1 MKASI
6 QGIIEIA
13 SHEAIVDMPY
23 RDSKGIWTIGVG
35 HTANA
40 GPPDP
45 SRMQKGR
52 RIAMSEVFKIF
63 ATDLSKFERRV
74 NKAVK
79 VPVAQ
84 HERQRELII
93 GDRKTGKTA
102 IALDAILSQ
111 KNSGVKCFY
120 VAIGQKESTVAGVI
134 DGANRGSALDVPEC
148 DVFVADDH
156 DRRIVSA
163 EDAPIRMTG
172 MLLDCVVKLSSRRVP
187 DSGPAL

>member
-1 MKASI
+1 MLKASI

-74 NKAVK
+74 T
-79 VPVAQ
+79 
-84 HERQRELII
+84 R
-93 GDRKTGKTA
+93 
-102 IALDAILSQ
+102 
-111 KNSGVKCFY
+111 
-120 VAIGQKESTVAGVI
+120 
-134 DGANRGSALDVPEC
+134 
-148 DVFVADDH
+148 
-156 DRRIVSA
+156 
-163 EDAPIRMTG
+163 
-172 MLLDCVVKLSSRRVP
+172 LLKFQ
-187 DSGPAL
+187 